1 MADLM
6 ADDRHQFVV
15 VHQVHQGAE
24 YADRTVAAGEGID
37 IHDMVDLEVERQ
49 SVDLGDPLGQPLE
62 TCAVFGRFV
71 GDGVVGIHPFD
82 RFAAQLGNVLVAQ
95 CHGFGHVLSRFE
107 QFPGVE
113 FPAADFQLGCG
124 VGGPHGA
131 QKQGK
136 AHKEKFFHFKYVL
149 ISVCGFFGTNIAQ
162 FCCGYKNG
170 PEFPVRFRYLLQ
182 RLSVGKYSR
191 ISLTASSRV

>member
-1 MADLM
+1 MYHMADLM
-6 ADDRHQFVV
+6 AADRHQFVV

-24 YADRTVAAGEGID
+24 YADRTVAAGEGVD
-37 IHDMVDLEVERQ
+37 VHDMVDLEVERQ

-107 QFPGVE
+107 QFSGVE
-113 FPAADFQLGCG
+113 FPAADHIVLYSDQMNSFVPLFSWAAASAG
-124 VGGPHGA
+124 HM
-131 QKQGK
+131 
-136 AHKEKFFHFKYVL
+136 AHRSRAKPIKKSFF
-149 ISVCGFFGTNIAQ
+149 ISSMF
-162 FCCGYKNG
+162 
-170 PEFPVRFRYLLQ
+170 
-182 RLSVGKYSR
+182 
-191 ISLTASSRV
+191 

>member
-1 MADLM
+1 MT
-6 ADDRHQFVV
+6 DDRHQFVV

-24 YADRTVAAGEGID
+24 YADRTVAAGEGVD
-37 IHDMVDLEVERQ
+37 VHDMVDLEVERQ
-49 SVDLGDPLGQPLE
+49 SVDLGDSLGQPLE

-136 AHKEKFFHFKYVL
+136 AHKEKFFHFNYVL
-149 ISVCGFFGTNIAQ
+149 ISVCGFFRDKYSAILLRIQKRTGIS
-162 FCCGYKNG
+162 G
-170 PEFPVRFRYLLQ
+170 PFRYLLQ